1 MSESNFSARGRRRS
15 ERDQLDLFR
24 ALPGDLAA
32 RDAQDLMA
40 YPFFSLAKSRRI
52 IPIDFRVGTILIRVE
67 AVPEHGMATIWDA
80 DVLIWAASQIV
91 EARDAGLRTSRLM
104 AATPYEIL
112 TFTGRGTS
120 LRDYQRLK
128 AALDRLQST
137 TISTSI
143 RQPVEG
149 RRHRFS
155 WINEWQERTDRYGQ
169 PDGIELIV
177 PDWFY
182 KAVLDDA
189 LILTIDPAYFDLT
202 GGLDRWLYRIVR
214 KHGGRQR
221 DGWRF
226 DLRHLHVK
234 SGSLSPF
241 KRFAF
246 ELRDI
251 VRRQP
256 LPGYVLS
263 LEIEIGGRTLLAFE
277 PLAACGKPVG
287 GLVLSGTRTI
297 VLSGTGGSCYQEPK
311 PGLTPGTHSGNRAL
325 NLESNKDSNLE
336 ERARDV
342 ENLIR
347 DTARSLSRAARNGA
361 SATPRASQPAPQ
373 PGGTEAS
380 EGSDTPRLPLDL
392 PGGGQ

>member
-1 MSESNFSARGRRRS
+1 MTTRHQTIS
-15 ERDQLDLFR
+15 ERGQLTLFK
-24 ALPGDLAA
+24 ALPGDFAP

-40 YPFFSLAKSRRI
+40 YPFFSLSKSHRVT
-52 IPIDFRVGTILIRVE
+52 PIDFAAGNISIRVE
-67 AVPEHGMATIWDA
+67 AVADHAMATIWDA
-80 DVLIWAASQIV
+80 DILIWAASQIV

-112 TFTGRGTS
+112 TFVGRGTS

-137 TISTSI
+137 TVSTSI
-143 RQPVEG
+143 RQPAEG

-155 WINEWQERTDRYGQ
+155 WINEWQERTDRQGN
-169 PDGIELIV
+169 PAGIELIV

-182 KAVLDDA
+182 RAVVDDA
-189 LILTIDPAYFDLT
+189 LILTIDRAYFDLT
-202 GGLDRWLYRIVR
+202 GGIERWLYRLVR

-226 DLRHLHVK
+226 DFHHLHLK

-246 ELRDI
+246 DLRDI

-263 LEIEIGGRTLLAFE
+263 LEIEIRRSRPARLRTDGGRWTG
-277 PLAACGKPVG
+277 CGHSRAIGNPNYRDIG
-287 GLVLSGTRTI
+287 NRRLVLSGTETDA
-297 VLSGTGGSCYQEPK
+297 K
-311 PGLTPGTHSGNRAL
+311 PRVSNA
-325 NLESNKDSNLE
+325 ES
-336 ERARDV
+336 
-342 ENLIR
+342 
-347 DTARSLSRAARNGA
+347 
-361 SATPRASQPAPQ
+361 
-373 PGGTEAS
+373 
-380 EGSDTPRLPLDL
+380 LP
-392 PGGGQ
+392 

>member
-1 MSESNFSARGRRRS
+1 MLRKPQTPS
-15 ERDQLDLFR
+15 ERAQLDLFY
-24 ALPGDLAA
+24 ATSSDPAP

-40 YPFFSLAKSRRI
+40 YPFFSLSKKHRTR
-52 IPIDFRVGTILIRVE
+52 PIDYAVADVVIRVE

-80 DVLIWAASQIV
+80 DILIWAASHLV

-112 TFTGRGTS
+112 TFIGRGVS
-120 LRDYQRLK
+120 SRDYQRLK

-137 TISTSI
+137 TVATTI
-143 RQPVEG
+143 RQPAVG

-155 WINEWQERTDRYGQ
+155 WINEWVERTDNQGR
-169 PDGIELIV
+169 PAGIELIV

-182 KAVLDDA
+182 SAVLDDA
-189 LILTIDPAYFDLT
+189 LILTIDSAYFSLT
-202 GGLDRWLYRIVR
+202 GGFDRWLYRVVR

-221 DGWRF
+221 NGWRF
-226 DLRHLHVK
+226 EFRHLYLK

-263 LEIEIGGRTLLAFE
+263 IEVEIGGKTLLAFE
-277 PLAACGKPVG
+277 PSTCGKAVD
-287 GLVLSGTRTI
+287 GLVPIGTRPI
-297 VLSGTGGSCYQEPK
+297 VPLGTGLSCYQEPK
-311 PGLTPGTHSGNRAL
+311 SRLSYEDQNEKAAL
-325 NLESNKDSNLE
+325 NLESNPESNSC
-336 ERARDV
+336 RARATV
-342 ENLIR
+342 EN
-347 DTARSLSRAARNGA
+347 
-361 SATPRASQPAPQ
+361 
-373 PGGTEAS
+373 
-380 EGSDTPRLPLDL
+380 GS
-392 PGGGQ
+392 GGGADTTGFTSNTSHRKSDSKAAGSVPVSGKGAKR